1 MQSAASATRDAPAP
15 AWPRRRR
22 LILALVILTI
32 ALSATVRFA
41 SLNAFPGHVF
51 DEYYYA
57 HDAAALLRGDLGPRG
72 AESWRPGDAR
82 SIAHPELGTLA
93 IAAGIALLGDGPWR
107 WRTPA
112 ALAGTLLIALVYPLA
127 RRLFLPPVW
136 ALAATVLAAS
146 DTMLIVEARLAVLDT
161 FVALGSAACIYCALR
176 ASDSTYFARWAVL
189 CGLAGGAAVASKWS
203 GALAV
208 VAALVIF
215 ALYARRLGLR
225 RLIAGG
231 AGVVALTVVVYVAG
245 YAAYFLSG
253 HSLADWLHL
262 QRYMLGFNW
271 GCAAACRSPRAPSP
285 GSSTCTPSGTSS
297 SRATPARPL
306 ISIGNPLLW
315 WAAAL
320 ALVVLGVQALV
331 RRDLRLGL
339 APLLV
344 ALLYLP
350 WLLTSRQAYIFY
362 MTPVVPF
369 LAILAATGLS
379 RIVPGGARRRVRP
392 KRWGSGAARSWRPPP
407 SKWPGWAKACWE
419 RRAERSGAARRGRR
433 RRAGRG
439 CRDRRRSQPGAP
451 AGHRRGGGG
460 GGGGGGVGLRGCH
473 RRPRPGVAAVPA
485 GLPNRL
491 RVLPAP
497 DLVRHLEVTVGG
509 AWTVVLTPPA
519 ESSSLVAQRVLADDR
534 RHDRLLRVQPVL
546 GLVEHHR
553 VGRVQPLLACVAAI
567 GTACSAAMECTARV
581 AGRR

>member
-41 SLNAFPGHVF
+41 ALDAFPGHVF

-72 AESWRPGDAR
+72 AESWRPGEAH

-93 IAAGIALLGDGPWR
+93 IAAGIALLGDGPWG
-107 WRTPA
+107 WRAPA

-161 FVALGSAACIYCALR
+161 FVAVGSAACIYCALR
-176 ASDSTYFARWAVL
+176 ATDSTHFARWAVL

-208 VAALVIF
+208 VAALVI
-215 ALYARRLGLR
+215 LLLSARRLALR
-225 RLIAGG
+225 RL
-231 AGVVALTVVVYVAG
+231 VAAVAAILALNLGVYVAG
-245 YAAYFLSG
+245 YAGYFLSG

-271 GCAAACRSPRAPSP
+271 GVR
-285 GSSTCTPSGTSS
+285 GSVTFASRPITWLFDVHPIWYKFFEGSEGT
-297 SRATPARPL
+297 TGL

-331 RRDLRLGL
+331 RRDVRLGL

-369 LAILAATGLS
+369 LAILVATGLS
-379 RIVPGGARRRVRP
+379 RI
-392 KRWGSGAARSWRPPP
+392 
-407 SKWPGWAKACWE
+407 
-419 RRAERSGAARRGRR
+419 
-433 RRAGRG
+433 
-439 CRDRRRSQPGAP
+439 
-451 AGHRRGGGG
+451 
-460 GGGGGGVGLRGCH
+460 
-473 RRPRPGVAAVPA
+473 
-485 GLPNRL
+485 
-491 RVLPAP
+491 
-497 DLVRHLEVTVGG
+497 
-509 AWTVVLTPPA
+509 
-519 ESSSLVAQRVLADDR
+519 
-534 RHDRLLRVQPVL
+534 
-546 GLVEHHR
+546 
-553 VGRVQPLLACVAAI
+553 
-567 GTACSAAMECTARV
+567 
-581 AGRR
+581 AGRRAAPCAPQALGFGGGAFVAAAALGVAGLGEGVLGEARGALWRGAAAAAGAVLAAAAVIAVLRGRERRQTIVAALAWAYVGATAGLALAWLPFLLGIPVVFEYYQRLAWFATWK

>member
-1 MQSAASATRDAPAP
+1 MQSAASATRVAPAP

-22 LILALVILTI
+22 LIVAVVLLTI

-41 SLNAFPGHVF
+41 ALDTFPAYVF

-72 AESWRPGDAR
+72 AESWRPGAAR
-82 SIAHPELGTLA
+82 SIAHPQLGTLA
-93 IAAGIALLGDGPWR
+93 IAAGIALLGDGPWG
-107 WRTPA
+107 WRVPS

-176 ASDSTYFARWAVL
+176 ATSSPHFARWAVL

-208 VAALVIF
+208 VAALVI
-215 ALYARRLGLR
+215 LLLSARRLGRQKL
-225 RLIAGG
+225 LAAVAAIIALNLG
-231 AGVVALTVVVYVAG
+231 VYVAG
-245 YAAYFLSG
+245 YAGYFLSG
-253 HSLADWLHL
+253 HSLGDWLHL

-271 GCAAACRSPRAPSP
+271 GVRGGVSFASRPVTWLFDVHPIWYKFFE
-285 GSSTCTPSGTSS
+285 SGEGT
-297 SRATPARPL
+297 TGL
-306 ISIGNPLLW
+306 VSIGNPLLW

-320 ALVVLGVQALV
+320 AFVVLGVQALV

-369 LAILAATGLS
+369 LAILVASGLY
-379 RIVPGGARRRVRP
+379 
-392 KRWGSGAARSWRPPP
+392 
-407 SKWPGWAKACWE
+407 
-419 RRAERSGAARRGRR
+419 
-433 RRAGRG
+433 
-439 CRDRRRSQPGAP
+439 
-451 AGHRRGGGG
+451 
-460 GGGGGGVGLRGCH
+460 
-473 RRPRPGVAAVPA
+473 
-485 GLPNRL
+485 RL
-491 RVLPAP
+491 
-497 DLVRHLEVTVGG
+497 
-509 AWTVVLTPPA
+509 
-519 ESSSLVAQRVLADDR
+519 
-534 RHDRLLRVQPVL
+534 
-546 GLVEHHR
+546 
-553 VGRVQPLLACVAAI
+553 
-567 GTACSAAMECTARV
+567 
-581 AGRR
+581 AGRRAAPCAPQALGFGGGALVAAAAFGVGGLGEGLLGQARGALWRGGAAAAGAALAAAAVIVAVRGPEYRRTLLAAAAWAYVGATACLALAWLPFLLGYPVVFEYYQRLAWFVTWK